1 MNGEPFSVII
11 KVKADPDEARAIDD
25 GLKQFNDQFSEE
37 DHHQEL
43 AVVLRDD
50 RGELAGGLL
59 GDTAWRWL
67 HVGTLWIR
75 ADVRSRGYGG
85 KLLAAAEQEAVR
97 RGCEHCNLETHDFQ
111 ALGFYQKKGYTLF
124 AQLDDMPPEHTKYFL
139 KKDL

>member
-1 MNGEPFSVII
+1 MDGEPFSIII

-43 AVVLRDD
+43 AIVLRDAQ
-50 RGELAGGLL
+50 GMLAGGLL
-59 GDTAWRWL
+59 GDTAWRWV

-75 ADVRSRGYGG
+75 ADVRGLGYGG
-85 KLLAAAEQEAVR
+85 KLLEAAEQEAVR
-97 RGCEHCNLETHDFQ
+97 RGCEHSHLETHDFQ
-111 ALGFYQKKGYTLF
+111 ALGFYLKNGYTQF
-124 AQLDDMPPEHTKYFL
+124 AQLDDMPPGHKKFFL